1 MLRTKVFLQHLL
13 QPFVRNMLGE
23 LLPTSSNCLQG
34 WWSKTNRCNP
44 RVMSFP
50 SVESVVRWVDQESL
64 KKTTPTPLKWLLR
77 EISKN
82 IGHAISFFGDLC
94 DVTVQTK
101 RREPLAPKLC
111 PTKTSFFMLMSGH
124 VLFRVWNETMKQAW
138 GPWWLTLQ
146 LHRALGHTCG
156 SGLRCFV
163 HCTLPAQFQEILLAH
178 PEFTIMGIKAW
189 FHRILHCPCP

>member
-1 MLRTKVFLQHLL
+1 MVCEVPRLCQRQWVLPMDVLKQYKKQSNKNRDDTTNQCPITCCVQRFSCSI
-13 QPFVRNMLGE
+13 FYSRSWGDMLGE

-77 EISKN
+77 EMSKN
-82 IGHAISFFGDLC
+82 IGHAISFFGDPC

-101 RREPLAPKLC
+101 GREPLAPKPC
-111 PTKTSFFMLMSGH
+111 PTKFFFFMFISGH
-124 VLFRVWNETMKQAW
+124 VLFW
-138 GPWWLTLQ
+138 
-146 LHRALGHTCG
+146 
-156 SGLRCFV
+156 S
-163 HCTLPAQFQEILLAH
+163 I
-178 PEFTIMGIKAW
+178 
-189 FHRILHCPCP
+189 